1 MMEQY
6 EGLISLLTQLM
17 TLGVAIFTL
26 IRACQA
32 RHEIRRIRLD
42 INGPLHTLLKLSG
55 ELEFKRGQQHE
66 RAEQEAAWQA
76 KWPKHYAQEKPMS
89 IITRLRD
96 IIFAHWRERQEER
109 KISRAEY
116 AQEFLTAKA
125 AGKAEPLDWRHSVE
139 DLLKVLDEPSG
150 LEARQALARE
160 LGWESA
166 YTGTAEQNLWLHQQ
180 MMDAVAAG
188 EYEP

>member
-1 MMEQY
+1 MEQY
-6 EGLISLLTQLM
+6 EGLIALLTQVT

-32 RHEIRRIRLD
+32 RQEIRRTRLE
-42 INGPLHTLLKLSG
+42 INGPLRTLLKLSG
-55 ELEFKRGQQHE
+55 ELEFKRGQEHE
-66 RAEQEAAWQA
+66 RAERETSRQARWPDHHSQEN
-76 KWPKHYAQEKPMS
+76 PMS

-109 KISRAEY
+109 KVSRAEY

-125 AGKAEPLDWRHSVE
+125 AAKSEPLDWRHSVE
-139 DLLKVLDEPSG
+139 DLLKVLDEPSD

-180 MMDAVAAG
+180 VMDAVAAG
-188 EYEP
+188 EYE